1 MSFRVETLSDEF
13 VKAKSAREREA
24 VAVVVVLAVDAV
36 AVGRPFAAVLYP

>member
-1 MSFRVETLSDEF
+1 LSDEF